1 MKGKILTATLLS
13 LPLLPGCDC
22 VYNYRFEVTNRL
34 TEPIEIRLTEPR
46 RDTTFF
52 VATDSTSIVFEDEG
66 GIEGAYGPHRREDED
81 ILFGLTISRADG
93 TVAKTN
99 FGAAA
104 TWQFREENSV
114 GVSAVEI
121 DSLDF

>member
-1 MKGKILTATLLS
+1 MKNLCLATLSILFFS
-13 LPLLPGCDC
+13 GCDC

-34 TEPIEIRLTEPR
+34 PEPIEIRLMEPR

-66 GIEGAYGPHRREDED
+66 GIEGAHGPHRREDED
-81 ILFGLTISRADG
+81 ILFSLTISRADG

>member
-1 MKGKILTATLLS
+1 MLFS
-13 LPLLPGCDC
+13 GCEY
-22 VYNYRFEVTNRL
+22 VYTYRYEVTNRL
-34 TEPIEIRLTEPR
+34 PEPIEIRLTESG

-52 VATDSTSIVFEDEG
+52 LATDSTSIVFEGED
-66 GIEGAYGPHRREDED
+66 GIESRNGPYRREDED
-81 ILFGLTISRADG
+81 IHFSLSVRRADG

-104 TWQFREENSV
+104 SWQFREENSV